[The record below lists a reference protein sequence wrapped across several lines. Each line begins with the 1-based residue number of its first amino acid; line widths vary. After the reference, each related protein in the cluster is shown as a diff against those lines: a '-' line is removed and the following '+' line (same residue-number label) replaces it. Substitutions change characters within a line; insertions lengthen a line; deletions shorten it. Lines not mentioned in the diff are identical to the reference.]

1 MILSASKSNNMALI
15 EMGGGTGPVKPGN
28 RIKQEYCLIV
38 GAKSDR
44 SSDLKDER
52 RTLCYALFSHAER
65 TFFVPSAD
73 DGRRATD
80 DRR

>member
-1 MILSASKSNNMALI
+1 M
-15 EMGGGTGPVKPGN
+15 KPGN
-28 RIKQEYCLIV
+28 RIRQHSCLIV

-65 TFFVPSAD
+65 TFFVP
-73 DGRRATD
+73 DGL
-80 DRR
+80 